1 MAGERRYRV
10 AVVGLDHYHVAGWVE
25 TLELFPDRLDI
36 VALYDPDPARA
47 ADLRPRYSDPSLAQA
62 LDPRYRSLPVETSL
76 DDLIERHAPDIAI
89 VMLPNRVAPDAIARL
104 GGAGIHLLVDKPA
117 ALSADAARAAYAAA
131 RAGGAR
137 VVVGLTRR
145 YAPAWRAARSAVAA
159 GELGTFITAEATFAA
174 STVAVRGLDN
184 PIFDPDGAGGGI
196 LTWLG
201 IHELDSLPWL
211 VGEPVTEV
219 MAMTAMVGQP
229 GLAVENVGSVLLRFA
244 GGGIATL
251 TEAYALP
258 ARGYRGGIAVR
269 GTDASLE
276 LPPDGSLV
284 RLTRD
289 PDGGPFVRET
299 VERYAEAV
307 VPGYGAG
314 GRDAVAD
321 LLAAVEE
328 GRDPIVTGDD
338 LVRALVLRDA
348 AYASAATGRS
358 VTVGAVARSA

>member
-1 MAGERRYRV
+1 
-10 AVVGLDHYHVAGWVE
+10 VGLEHYHVAGWVE
-25 TLELFPDRLDI
+25 TLELFPERLEI
-36 VALYDPDPARA
+36 VALYDPDPARS
-47 ADLRPRYSDPSLAQA
+47 ADLRPGYSDPALAQA
-62 LDPRYRSLPVETSL
+62 LDPRHRSLPYETDL
-76 DDLIERHAPDIAI
+76 DVLVERHRPDVAI
-89 VMLPNRVAPDAIARL
+89 VMLPNRDAPAAIARL
-104 GGAGIHLLVDKPA
+104 GGSGIHLLVDKPA
-117 ALSADAARAAYAAA
+117 ALSAPAARSAYATA

-145 YAPAWRAARSAVAA
+145 YAPAWRAVHAAVAA

-174 STVAVRGLDN
+174 STVAVRGPAN

-211 VGEPVTEV
+211 IGEPVVEV
-219 MAMTAMVGQP
+219 MAMTARVGQP
-229 GLAVENVGSVLLRFA
+229 GLAVENVGAVLLRFE

-258 ARGYRGGIAVR
+258 ARGYRGGIALR

-276 LPPDGSLV
+276 LPPDGSLT

-299 VERYAEAV
+299 RETFVEDV

-321 LLAAVEE
+321 LLAAIEE

-348 AYASAATGRS
+348 AYASASSGR
-358 VTVGAVARSA
+358 AVRLDA

>member
-1 MAGERRYRV
+1 MTGTGAARRLRV
-10 AVVGLDHYHVAGWVE
+10 AVVGLEHYHVAGWVE
-25 TLELFPDRLDI
+25 TLELFPERLEI
-36 VALYDPDPARA
+36 VALYHPDRSRA
-47 ADLRPRYSDPSLAQA
+47 ADLRPAYSDPGLSQS
-62 LDPRYRSLPVETSL
+62 LDPRYRTLPYETDL
-76 DDLIERHAPDIAI
+76 DALIGRHRPDLAI
-89 VMLPNRVAPDAIARL
+89 VMLPNRDAPAAIARL

-117 ALSADAARAAYAAA
+117 AHSAGAARDSYAAA

-145 YAPAWRAARSAVAA
+145 YAPAWRAARAAVVA
-159 GELGTFITAEATFAA
+159 GELGTFLTAEATFAA
-174 STVAVRGLDN
+174 STVAVRGPAN

-211 VGEPVTEV
+211 IGEPVVEV
-219 MAMTAMVGQP
+219 MAMTARVGQP
-229 GLAVENVGSVLLRFA
+229 GLGVENVGSVLLRFA

-258 ARGYRGGIAVR
+258 ARGYRGGIALR

-289 PDGGPFVRET
+289 PDGGPFLRET
-299 VERYAEAV
+299 REAFAEDV
-307 VPGYGAG
+307 VKGYGAG

-321 LLAAVEE
+321 LIAAIDED
-328 GRDPIVTGDD
+328 RDPIVTGED
-338 LVRALVLRDA
+338 LVHALELRDA
-348 AYASAATGRS
+348 AYASAASGR
-358 VTVGAVARSA
+358 AVRPVV